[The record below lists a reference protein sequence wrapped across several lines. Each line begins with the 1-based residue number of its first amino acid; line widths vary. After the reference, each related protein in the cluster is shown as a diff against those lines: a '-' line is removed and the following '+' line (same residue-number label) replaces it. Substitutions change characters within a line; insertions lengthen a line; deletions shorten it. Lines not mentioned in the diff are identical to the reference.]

1 MSFHRQINRAE
12 FGPASSCGLACEIA
26 AEYYQSDQRACQRP
40 AAIYGNPRMSTLAKI
55 AGAAVALT
63 MIVGPALAQSP
74 TFFRIGTGGAGGTY
88 FPIGGTIANGISA
101 PPGARPC
108 DKGGQCGV
116 PGLIAIAQSTTASV
130 FNNAAVQNGE
140 LEAGL
145 AAADVTR
152 SMYLGSGKFDGK
164 PHPKLRIVANLYP
177 EDLHLVLPKG
187 ESINNLGDLADKR
200 VGIAQAG
207 SGTQVAV
214 LQMLEAWGV
223 TRDNMDEAELNNSQ
237 SAERLADGQLDAYFY
252 AAGWPVAAMVQ
263 LASTKGME
271 LHSFTEEDVL
281 KINEI
286 IPAYI
291 PSQIPAGV
299 YEGIDYVVRTPAVS
313 ALLVVSSDLEEELVY
328 GITQALWNSNTRK
341 LLDNGHAKGKLITA
355 ETALD
360 GVDTLGVP
368 LHPGAERFYREQ
380 GMIQ

>member
-1 MSFHRQINRAE
+1 MKLTRCLFAAA
-12 FGPASSCGLACEIA
+12 FGGALIA
-26 AEYYQSDQRACQRP
+26 AS
-40 AAIYGNPRMSTLAKI
+40 
-55 AGAAVALT
+55 VAH
-63 MIVGPALAQSP
+63 AQNP

-88 FPIGGTIANGISA
+88 FPIGGTIANGISS
-101 PPGARPC
+101 PPGSRPC

-116 PGLIAIAQSTTASV
+116 PGLVAIAQSTTASV

-152 SMYLGSGKFDGK
+152 SMYLGEGKFEGK
-164 PHPKLRIVANLYP
+164 PHPKLRVIANLFP
-177 EDLHLVLPKG
+177 EDLHLVMPKG
-187 ESINNLGDLADKR
+187 ASVGSLADLAEKR

-263 LASTKGME
+263 LASTKGMT
-271 LHSFTEEDVL
+271 LHSFSEEDL
-281 KINEI
+281 KKINEI

-291 PSQIPAGV
+291 PSSIPAGV
-299 YEGIDYVVRTPAVS
+299 YEGVDTEVKTPAVS
-313 ALLVVSSDLEEELVY
+313 ALLVMSSDLDEELVY
-328 GITQALWNSNTRK
+328 GITKALWNDNTRK
-341 LLDNGHAKGKLITA
+341 LLDNGHAKGKQITPA
-355 ETALD
+355 TALD
-360 GVDTLGVP
+360 GVEALGVP
-368 LHPGAERFYREQ
+368 LHPGAERFYKEV
-380 GMIQ
+380 GLLK

>member
-1 MSFHRQINRAE
+1 MKMMKKM
-12 FGPASSCGLACEIA
+12 LATFAMGGMLA
-26 AEYYQSDQRACQRP
+26 AT
-40 AAIYGNPRMSTLAKI
+40 TLAQ
-55 AGAAVALT
+55 AAD
-63 MIVGPALAQSP
+63 P

-152 SMYLGSGKFDGK
+152 SMFLGEGKFEGK

-187 ESINNLGDLADKR
+187 SSINSLADLKGKR

-223 TRDNMDEAELNNSQ
+223 TRDNMEEAELNNSQ
-237 SAERLADGQLDAYFY
+237 SAERLADGQLDGYFY
-252 AAGWPVAAMVQ
+252 AAGWPVSAMVQ
-263 LASTKGME
+263 LASTKGMS
-271 LHSFTEEDVL
+271 LHSFTEAEL
-281 KINEI
+281 KKINDI

-291 PSQIPAGV
+291 PSKIPGGV
-299 YEGIDYVVRTPAVS
+299 YEGVDSDSLTPAVS
-313 ALLVVSSDLEEELVY
+313 ALLNVSSDLSEDLVY
-328 GITQALWNSNTRK
+328 GITKALWNKNTRK
-341 LLDNGHAKGKLITA
+341 LLDNGHAKGKQITA

-360 GVDTLGVP
+360 GVAALGVP
-368 LHPGAERFYREQ
+368 LHPGAEKFYKEV
-380 GMIQ
+380 GLLK

>member
-1 MSFHRQINRAE
+1 MKSLRILSYAVV
-12 FGPASSCGLACEIA
+12 AGL
-26 AEYYQSDQRACQRP
+26 
-40 AAIYGNPRMSTLAKI
+40 L
-55 AGAAVALT
+55 L
-63 MIVGPALAQSP
+63 VGQAFAQDAQ
-74 TFFRIGTGGAGGTY
+74 FFRIGTGSAGGTY

-152 SMYLGSGKFDGK
+152 SMYRGEGKFEGK
-164 PHPKLRIVANLYP
+164 RHPKLRIVANLYP

-187 ESINNLGDLADKR
+187 DSIGDLGDLKGKR

-214 LQMLEAWGV
+214 LQMLDAWGV
-223 TRDNMDEAELNNSQ
+223 NRDNIDEAELNNSQ
-237 SAERLADGQLDAYFY
+237 SAEQLADGQLDAYFY

-271 LHSFTEEDVL
+271 LHSFSNRDL
-281 KINEI
+281 RKINDL

-291 PSQIPAGV
+291 PSEIPGGV
-299 YEGIDYVVRTPAVS
+299 YEGIDYDVKTPAVS
-313 ALLVVSSDLEEELVY
+313 ALLVVSSDLSTDLVY
-328 GITQALWNSNTRK
+328 GITKALWNSNTRK
-341 LLDNGHAKGKLITA
+341 LLDNGHAKGKQITS

-360 GVDTLGVP
+360 GVSALGVP
-368 LHPGAERFYREQ
+368 LHPGAEKFYREA
-380 GMIQ
+380 GLL

>member
-1 MSFHRQINRAE
+1 LVPAVPEELISQLAE
-12 FGPASSCGLACEIA
+12 LL
-26 AEYYQSDQRACQRP
+26 Q
-40 AAIYGNPRMSTLAKI
+40 M
-55 AGAAVALT
+55 V
-63 MIVGPALAQSP
+63 
-74 TFFRIGTGGAGGTY
+74 
-88 FPIGGTIANGISA
+88 FPHLLVQE
-101 PPGARPC
+101 R
-108 DKGGQCGV
+108 V
-116 PGLIAIAQSTTASV
+116 IAIAQSTTASV

-152 SMYLGSGKFDGK
+152 SMYLGEGKFEGK

-187 ESINNLGDLADKR
+187 SSINDLGDLADKR

-237 SAERLADGQLDAYFY
+237 SAERLADGQLDGYFY
-252 AAGWPVAAMVQ
+252 AAGWPVSAMVQ

-271 LHSFTEEDVL
+271 LHSFTDADMA
-281 KINEI
+281 KINEL

-291 PSQIPAGV
+291 PSKIPAGV
-299 YEGIDYVVRTPAVS
+299 YEGIDYEVKTPAVS
-313 ALLVVSSDLEEELVY
+313 AMLVVSSDLSEELVY
-328 GITQALWNSNTRK
+328 GITKALWNSNTRK
-341 LLDNGHAKGKLITA
+341 LLDNGHAKGKQITA

-360 GVDTLGVP
+360 GVAALGVP
-368 LHPGAERFYREQ
+368 LHAGSEKFYKEA
-380 GMIQ
+380 GLLK

>member
-1 MSFHRQINRAE
+1 MTLKRV
-12 FGPASSCGLACEIA
+12 LIA
-26 AEYYQSDQRACQRP
+26 AATVIGLTAGSSQ
-40 AAIYGNPRMSTLAKI
+40 AAD
-55 AGAAVALT
+55 
-63 MIVGPALAQSP
+63 P

-101 PPGARPC
+101 PPGARAC

-152 SMYLGSGKFDGK
+152 SMYMGEGKFDGK

-187 ESINNLGDLADKR
+187 SSISSLGDLADKR

-223 TRDNMDEAELNNSQ
+223 TRDNMSEAELNNSQ

-263 LASTKGME
+263 LASTKGMS
-271 LHSFTEEDVL
+271 LHSFTEDDL
-281 KINEI
+281 AKINGI

-291 PSQIPAGV
+291 PSKIPGGV
-299 YEGIDYVVRTPAVS
+299 YDGVEGDVLTPAVS
-313 ALLVVSSDLEEELVY
+313 ALLVVSSDLSEELVY
-328 GITQALWNSNTRK
+328 GITKALWNDNTRK
-341 LLDNGHAKGKLITA
+341 LLDNGHAKGKQITPA
-355 ETALD
+355 TALD
-360 GVDTLGVP
+360 GVAALGVP
-368 LHPGAERFYREQ
+368 LHDGASRFYKEA
-380 GMIQ
+380 GLLK

>member
-1 MSFHRQINRAE
+1 MKQKSII
-12 FGPASSCGLACEIA
+12 SLA
-26 AEYYQSDQRACQRP
+26 
-40 AAIYGNPRMSTLAKI
+40 L
-55 AGAAVALT
+55 AGALVA
-63 MIVGPALAQSP
+63 GASAAYAQEMK
-74 TFFRIGTGGAGGTY
+74 FFRIGTGSAGGTY
-88 FPIGGTIANGISA
+88 FPIGGTIANAISA
-101 PPGARPC
+101 PPGSRPC

-130 FNNAAVQNGE
+130 YNNTAVENGE
-140 LEAGL
+140 LEAGM

-152 SMYLGSGKFDGK
+152 SMYLGEGKFEGK
-164 PHPKLRIVANLYP
+164 KHPKLRIVANLYP

-187 ESINNLGDLADKR
+187 QKISNLGDLADKR

-214 LQMLEAWGV
+214 LQMLEAWNV

-271 LHSFTEEDVL
+271 LHSFSEEDL
-281 KINEI
+281 KKINEI

-291 PSQIPAGV
+291 PSNIPSGV
-299 YEGIDYVVRTPAVS
+299 YEGVDYEVKTPAVS
-313 ALLVVSSDLEEELVY
+313 ALLVVSSDLSEELVY
-328 GITQALWNSNTRK
+328 GITKALWNDNTRK
-341 LLDNGHAKGKLITA
+341 LLDNGHAKGKQITA

-360 GVDTLGVP
+360 GVKSLGVP
-368 LHPGAERFYREQ
+368 LHPGAEKYYKEA
-380 GMIQ
+380 GLLK

>member
-1 MSFHRQINRAE
+1 MTMITRLS
-12 FGPASSCGLACEIA
+12 GLALVA
-26 AEYYQSDQRACQRP
+26 ALV
-40 AAIYGNPRMSTLAKI
+40 T
-55 AGAAVALT
+55 
-63 MIVGPALAQSP
+63 GPALAQDP

-101 PPGARPC
+101 PPGSRPC
-108 DKGGQCGV
+108 EEGGQCGV

-152 SMYLGSGKFDGK
+152 EMYLGEGTFEGK
-164 PHPKLRIVANLYP
+164 PHEKLRIVANLFP

-187 ESINNLGDLADKR
+187 QKIANLGDLAGKR

-214 LQMLEAWGV
+214 LKMLEAWGV
-223 TRDNMDEAELNNSQ
+223 TRDNMEEAELNNAQ

-271 LHSFTEEDVL
+271 LHSFADEDL
-281 KINEI
+281 AKINEL
-286 IPAYI
+286 IPAYV
-291 PSQIPAGV
+291 PSVIPAGV
-299 YEGIDYVVRTPAVS
+299 YEGADYDVHTPAVN
-313 ALLVVSSDLEEELVY
+313 ALLIVSSDLSEELVY
-328 GITQALWNSNTRK
+328 GITKALWNDNTRN
-341 LLDNGHAKGKLITA
+341 LLDNGHAKGKQIRM
-355 ETALD
+355 ETALN
-360 GVDTLGVP
+360 GVAGLGVP
-368 LHPGAERFYREQ
+368 LHPGAEKFYKEVGLLQ
-380 GMIQ
+380 

>member
-1 MSFHRQINRAE
+1 MTILKT
-12 FGPASSCGLACEIA
+12 LAGIA
-26 AEYYQSDQRACQRP
+26 LAGALAVP
-40 AAIYGNPRMSTLAKI
+40 AA
-55 AGAAVALT
+55 
-63 MIVGPALAQSP
+63 AQDP

-101 PPGARPC
+101 PPGSRAC
-108 DKGGQCGV
+108 DEGGQCGV

-152 SMYLGSGKFDGK
+152 SMYLGEGKFEGK
-164 PHPKLRIVANLYP
+164 PHPKLRIIANLFP
-177 EDLHLVLPKG
+177 EDLHLVMPKG
-187 ESINNLGDLADKR
+187 ASMNNLGDLAGKR

-237 SAERLADGQLDAYFY
+237 SAERLADGQIDAYFY

-263 LASTKGME
+263 LASTKGMS
-271 LHSFTEEDVL
+271 LHSFTEEDL
-281 KINEI
+281 AKINEI

-291 PSQIPAGV
+291 PSKIPGGV
-299 YEGIDYVVRTPAVS
+299 YEGVDSDVMTPAVS
-313 ALLVVSSDLEEELVY
+313 AMLVVSSDLSEELVY
-328 GITQALWNSNTRK
+328 GLTKALWNDNTRK
-341 LLDNGHAKGKLITA
+341 LLDNGHAKGKQITPD
-355 ETALD
+355 TALD
-360 GVDTLGVP
+360 GVAALGVP
-368 LHPGAERFYREQ
+368 LHAGAEKFYKEA
-380 GMIQ
+380 GLLK

>member
-1 MSFHRQINRAE
+1 MKLLKVA
-12 FGPASSCGLACEIA
+12 IA
-26 AEYYQSDQRACQRP
+26 ASVAGMISST
-40 AAIYGNPRMSTLAKI
+40 AAI
-55 AGAAVALT
+55 AAD
-63 MIVGPALAQSP
+63 P

-152 SMYLGSGKFDGK
+152 SMYLGQGKFEGK

-187 ESINNLGDLADKR
+187 KSVNDLGDLKGKR

-223 TRDNMDEAELNNSQ
+223 NRDNMEEAELNNSQ

-252 AAGWPVAAMVQ
+252 AAGWPVSAMVQ
-263 LASTKGME
+263 LSSTKGME
-271 LHSFTEEDVL
+271 LHSFTDADL
-281 KINEI
+281 KKINDI

-291 PSQIPAGV
+291 PSSIPANV
-299 YEGIDYVVRTPAVS
+299 YEGVDYEVKTPAVS
-313 ALLVVSSDLEEELVY
+313 ALLVVSSDLSDDLVY
-328 GITQALWNSNTRK
+328 GITKALWNKNTRK
-341 LLDNGHAKGKLITA
+341 LLDNGHAKGKQITA

-360 GVDTLGVP
+360 GVSALGVP
-368 LHPGAERFYREQ
+368 LHPGSEKFYKEA
-380 GMIQ
+380 GLLK

>member
-1 MSFHRQINRAE
+1 MNLRKLLITFISIVSFTSFTA
-12 FGPASSCGLACEIA
+12 IA
-26 AEYYQSDQRACQRP
+26 QDA
-40 AAIYGNPRMSTLAKI
+40 
-55 AGAAVALT
+55 
-63 MIVGPALAQSP
+63 

-88 FPIGGTIANGISA
+88 FPIGGTIANAISA

-152 SMYLGSGKFDGK
+152 SMYLGQGKFEGK
-164 PHPKLRIVANLYP
+164 PHPKLRVVANLYP

-187 ESINNLGDLADKR
+187 ASIDDLGDLANKR

-223 TRDNMDEAELNNSQ
+223 TRDNMEEAELNNSQ

-271 LHSFTEEDVL
+271 LHSFTEADVD

-291 PSQIPAGV
+291 PSRIPAGV
-299 YEGIDYVVRTPAVS
+299 YEGVDYDVRTPAVS
-313 ALLVVSSDLEEELVY
+313 ALLVVSSDLAEDLVH
-328 GITQALWNSNTRK
+328 GITAALWNSNTRK
-341 LLDNGHAKGKLITA
+341 LLDNGHPKGKLITA

-360 GVDTLGVP
+360 GIAGLGVP
-368 LHPGAERFYREQ
+368 LHPGAEKFYREQ

>member
-1 MSFHRQINRAE
+1 MHIKRVLAAVLATTVVA
-12 FGPASSCGLACEIA
+12 GPAF
-26 AEYYQSDQRACQRP
+26 AED
-40 AAIYGNPRMSTLAKI
+40 
-55 AGAAVALT
+55 
-63 MIVGPALAQSP
+63 P
-74 TFFRIGTGGAGGTY
+74 TFFRIGTGSAGGTY

-101 PPGARPC
+101 PPGSRPC

-152 SMYLGSGKFDGK
+152 SMFLGEGKFEGK
-164 PHPKLRIVANLYP
+164 PHPKLRVIANLYP

-187 ESINNLGDLADKR
+187 ASIKDLGDLKGKR

-214 LQMLEAWGV
+214 LQMLEAWGI
-223 TRDNMDEAELNNSQ
+223 TRDDIEEAELNNAQ

-252 AAGWPVAAMVQ
+252 AAGWPVSAMVQ

-271 LHSFTEEDVL
+271 LHSFTDDDL
-281 KINEI
+281 KKINGI

-291 PSQIPAGV
+291 PSQIPGEV
-299 YEGIDYVVRTPAVS
+299 YEGVSYEVSTPAVS
-313 ALLVVSSDLEEELVY
+313 ALLVMSSDLEEELVY
-328 GITQALWNSNTRK
+328 GITKALWNDNTRK
-341 LLDNGHAKGKLITA
+341 LLDNGHAKGKQITLDS
-355 ETALD
+355 ALD
-360 GVDTLGVP
+360 GIAELGVP
-368 LHPGAERFYREQ
+368 LHPGAEKFYREV
-380 GMIQ
+380 GALK